1 MTTIGPHSYEEFL
14 EIVRDFHGSVAPG
27 IVAGGFMID
36 LALKNLPE
44 DKLFDAISETQSCL
58 PDAIQLLTPCTVGNG
73 WLRIINIGRYAITLF
88 EKYTGEGV
96 RVSLDLNQLGG
107 WSEIKAWYMKLKPKH
122 QQDKELLLEQ
132 FREAG
137 SEIYTVEHVH
147 VNPQLLGKHKGGG
160 IVLCPLCGEPFRSDR
175 EGACAFCLGDEK
187 YLVSD
192 IDIPGKQKRGS
203 EVPPLIRVPVDEAVG
218 RVLIHDMTRI
228 VPGRAKGPAF
238 KRHHVVTASDVTIL
252 KQMGKEHVF
261 VGDGKISDK
270 EWIHEDDVA
279 PAFAQAMAGGGVTFD
294 KQPIEGKIT
303 FRAAIAGL
311 FTVDRLLLER
321 FNMLPGVMCAS
332 RCSYSTVREGE
343 NLAATRAIPLYLSTE
358 DFRRATALLE
368 GGPLFHVLPL
378 QKKSVGIVVTG
389 TEVAQGLVD
398 DKFTPIITKKIEAYG
413 SEIIE
418 SVIVPDSRGAVCD
431 GVKKLLDAGSNLIVV
446 TGGLSVDPDD
456 VTMDGLLDAGLT
468 DLLHGA
474 PILSGAMTLLGKIG
488 TARVIGVP
496 AGALFFSTTS
506 FDLLLPRLLA
516 NLEITRKDLARMAH
530 GGYCLN
536 CEVCRFPCCPFGK

>member
-44 DKLFDAISETQSCL
+44 GGLFDAISETQSCL
-58 PDAIQLLTPCTVGNG
+58 PDAIQLLTPCTIGNG
-73 WLRIINIGRYAITLF
+73 WLRVINIGRYAITLF
-88 EKYTGEGV
+88 EKYTGVGV
-96 RVSLDLNQLGG
+96 RVSLDLNHLEGR
-107 WSEIKAWYMKLKPKH
+107 SEIKTWYMKLKPKH
-122 QQDKELLLEQ
+122 QQDTELLFEQ

-137 SEIYTVEHVH
+137 SEIYKLEHVR
-147 VNPQLLGKHKGGG
+147 VNPQLLGKQKKGE

-175 EGACAFCLGDEK
+175 GGACAFCLGDEK
-187 YLVSD
+187 YLVSNGD
-192 IDIPGKQKRGS
+192 TPSIQK
-203 EVPPLIRVPVDEAVG
+203 ETPALPPLKRVPVDEAVG

-228 VPGRAKGPAF
+228 IPGREKGPAF
-238 KRHHVVTASDVTIL
+238 RRHHVVTSSDVAIL
-252 KQMGKEHVF
+252 KQMGKGHVF
-261 VGDGKISDK
+261 VDDGKISD
-270 EWIHEDDVA
+270 EDWIHEDDVA
-279 PAFAQAMAGGGVTFD
+279 PAFARAMAGEGVAFD
-294 KQPIEGKIT
+294 ERPVEGKIT
-303 FRAAIAGL
+303 FRAATAGL
-311 FTVDRLLLER
+311 FTVDRVLLER

-332 RCSYSTVREGE
+332 RCSYSTVQEGE

-358 DFRRATALLE
+358 DFRRATALLG
-368 GGPLFHVLPL
+368 GGPLFRVLPL
-378 QKKSVGIVVTG
+378 QRAQVGILITG
-389 TEVAQGLVD
+389 TEIAQGLVD
-398 DKFTPIITKKIEAYG
+398 DNFTPIVTKKIEAYD
-413 SEIIE
+413 SEVVEDI
-418 SVIVPDSRGAVCD
+418 IVPDSREAVCD
-431 GVKKLLDAGSNLIVV
+431 GVKKLLDAGSNLIVA

-456 VTMDGLLDAGLT
+456 VTMAGLLDAGLT

-488 TARVIGVP
+488 TVRVIGVP
-496 AGALFFSTTS
+496 AGALFFSATS

-516 NLEITRKDLARMAH
+516 HLEITRKDLARMAY

>member
-27 IVAGGFMID
+27 IIAGGFMID

-44 DKLFDAISETQSCL
+44 GEFFDAISETQSCL

-88 EKYTGEGV
+88 EKYTGAGV
-96 RVSLDLNQLGG
+96 RVSLDLSRLEE

-122 QQDKELLLEQ
+122 QQDKELLLDQ

-137 SEIYTVEHVH
+137 SDIYKLEHVR
-147 VNPQLLGKHKGGG
+147 VSPQLLGKQKKGE
-160 IVLCPLCGEPFRSDR
+160 IVLCPFCGEPFRSDR

-192 IDIPGKQKRGS
+192 DDTPDIQK
-203 EVPPLIRVPVDEAVG
+203 EIQALPPLKRVPVDEAVG
-218 RVLIHDMTRI
+218 CVLIHDMTRI
-228 VPGRAKGPAF
+228 IPGREKGPAF
-238 KRHHVVTASDVTIL
+238 RRHHVVTSSDVAIL
-252 KQMGKEHVF
+252 KQMGKGHVF
-261 VGDGKISDK
+261 VDDGKISGED
-270 EWIHEDDVA
+270 WIHEDDVA
-279 PAFAQAMAGGGVTFD
+279 PAFARAMAGEGVTFD
-294 KQPIEGKIT
+294 ERPAEGKIT
-303 FRAAIAGL
+303 FRAVIAGL

-332 RCSYSTVREGE
+332 RCSYATVQKGE
-343 NLAATRAIPLYLSTE
+343 NLAATRAIPLYLAAE
-358 DFRRATALLE
+358 DFRRATTLL
-368 GGPLFHVLPL
+368 GDNPLFHVLPL
-378 QKKSVGIVVTG
+378 QRARVGIIITG
-389 TEVAQGLVD
+389 TEIAQGLVD
-398 DKFTPIITKKIEAYG
+398 DNFTSIITKKIESYD
-413 SEIIE
+413 SKVIE
-418 SVIVPDSRGAVCD
+418 NVIVPDSRGAVCD
-431 GVKKLLDAGSNLIVV
+431 GIKKLLDAGSNLIVA

-456 VTMDGLLDAGLT
+456 VTMAGLLDAGLT
-468 DLLHGA
+468 DLLYGA
-474 PILSGAMTLLGKIG
+474 PILSGAMTLLGRIG
-488 TARVIGVP
+488 TVRVIGVP
-496 AGALFFSTTS
+496 AGALFFRATS

-536 CEVCRFPCCPFGK
+536 CEVCTFPCCPFGK